1 MPNFDCF
8 AHQTFVG
15 RVDDASDA
23 TDALDV
29 AIQMNPDVTSVIE
42 IEERAV
48 NGSVPFVPF
57 RVKAEYLG

>member
-1 MPNFDCF
+1 MPNYDCF
-8 AHQTFVG
+8 AYQTFVG

-23 TDALDV
+23 ADALDV
-29 AIQMNPDVTSVIE
+29 AIQMNPNVTSVIE

>member
-1 MPNFDCF
+1 MPNYDCF
-8 AHQTFVG
+8 ANQTFVG

-23 TDALDV
+23 ADALDV

-42 IEERAV
+42 IQERIV
-48 NGSVPFVPF
+48 HGSVPYEPF